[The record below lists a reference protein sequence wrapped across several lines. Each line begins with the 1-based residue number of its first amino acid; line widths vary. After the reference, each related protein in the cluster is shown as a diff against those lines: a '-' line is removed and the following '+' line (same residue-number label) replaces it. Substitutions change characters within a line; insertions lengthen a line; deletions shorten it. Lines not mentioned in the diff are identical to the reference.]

1 MAPTDQDSIT
11 VVVALQVCSNCLRI
25 LIRKSKIELHV
36 DGFRKWFDGEAR
48 PVALFR
54 VGSGEEMRKV
64 NGFAVDFV
72 LLEVFD
78 IGGGSLVA
86 FWREVVA

>member
-48 PVALFR
+48 PVAWYGPIVMNTNQELQ
-54 VGSGEEMRKV
+54 EAYQE
-64 NGFAVDFV
+64 
-72 LLEVFD
+72 L
-78 IGGGSLVA
+78 
-86 FWREVVA
+86 REGTFLG